1 MIAGLLYFKF
11 IHKEKVR
18 VKQCVKHAVLVMGAS
33 ILFGLAS
40 CTQEVEKMLPLISTV
55 ETKVPVEK
63 TYVQAVIFTAS
74 GTQNEGEVS
83 VTMTSQTEGAEIY
96 YTTDGTVPTV

>member
-1 MIAGLLYFKF
+1 M
-11 IHKEKVR
+11 
-18 VKQCVKHAVLVMGAS
+18 KQCVKHAVLVMGAS

-63 TYVQAVIFTAS
+63 TYVQALS
-74 GTQNEGEVS
+74 LLP
-83 VTMTSQTEGAEIY
+83 AERRMKEKCL
-96 YTTDGTVPTV
+96 